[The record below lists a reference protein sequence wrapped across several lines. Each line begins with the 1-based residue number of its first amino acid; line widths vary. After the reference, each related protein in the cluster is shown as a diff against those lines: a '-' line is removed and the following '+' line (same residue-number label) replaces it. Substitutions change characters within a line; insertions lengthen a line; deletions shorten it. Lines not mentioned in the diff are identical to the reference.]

1 MSPDQELFNWTER
14 MHSAVRGT
22 LGDLCRQQS
31 VALALS
37 TLIAYFKER
46 PPERLVSDIYDI
58 EQYLRAISPE
68 LYYEATKSGVAAG
81 VSSGKILLDVHV
93 DDTVKLR
100 ANTTSGLP
108 LLTKC
113 GQWWKIL
120 KGTSDRWYLRSLTR
134 KEQGLD
140 KISNHTFD
148 YLWIEKQNDPVYTI
162 VKVVPFPTE
171 FNHKEHN

>member
-1 MSPDQELFNWTER
+1 

-22 LGDLCRQQS
+22 LGDLCRQPS
-31 VALALS
+31 AALALS

-58 EQYLRAISPE
+58 EQYLRTISPE
-68 LYYEATKSGVAAG
+68 LYHTATNQIAAG

-93 DDTVKLR
+93 DDTVKLQ
-100 ANTTSGLP
+100 ANSLSGVP

-120 KGTSDRWYLRSLTR
+120 KGTTSRWYLRSLTR

-148 YLWIEKQNDPVYTI
+148 YLWMEKRDDPVYTI

-171 FNHKEHN
+171 FKHREHG